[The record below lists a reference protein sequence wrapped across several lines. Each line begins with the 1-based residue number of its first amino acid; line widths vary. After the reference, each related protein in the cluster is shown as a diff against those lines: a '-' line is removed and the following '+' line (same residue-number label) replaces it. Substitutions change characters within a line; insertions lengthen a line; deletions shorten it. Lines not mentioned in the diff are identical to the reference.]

1 MTDREKIVKPSKW
14 KQDYQGNLFQILRN
28 EKGWEKAVRAP
39 GVRLILDDREAGKIL
54 LTREFRAELNDYDFR
69 LPGGKVFD
77 SLAEYNDFSES
88 GGDIDKRAIEKVVAE
103 AREETGYD
111 IANPELI
118 AKSVL
123 GATVEWDLFVFA
135 VTDFSKRAS
144 GQELEEGEEIET
156 DLWFS
161 YEEVKQMILNGSMRE
176 ERIAL
181 VLFRYLEYNHQ

>member
-1 MTDREKIVKPSKW
+1 M
-14 KQDYQGNLFQILRN
+14 
-28 EKGWEKAVRAP
+28 
-39 GVRLILDDREAGKIL
+39 
-54 LTREFRAELNDYDFR
+54 
-69 LPGGKVFD
+69 
-77 SLAEYNDFSES
+77 
-88 GGDIDKRAIEKVVAE
+88 
-103 AREETGYD
+103 
-111 IANPELI
+111 
-118 AKSVL
+118 